1 MSRQIRAIYENGV
14 IRPLEAVALDEG
26 ETLDV
31 VLLTC
36 HTNGRA
42 DAARVLAD
50 IARLPLEGEQKDNFS
65 GAEHDRVIYSTD
77 KQ

>member
-31 VLLTC
+31 VLLSRR
-36 HTNGRA
+36 TNGRA

-50 IARLPLEGEQKDNFS
+50 IASLPLEGARDNFS
-65 GAEHDRVIYSTD
+65 GAEHDRLLYPVD
-77 KQ
+77 EQ